1 MKNYTSL
8 MPSPHT
14 DYMKFTSDGRGGGM
28 GGLGGLADNLGI
40 SKLENYETLEKRE
53 INGNSYEKSLSESCY
68 FSHTPNEDIINI
80 NGGNN
85 AFPKKIYE
93 DGGRQSIVV
102 PFYIPIL
109 DIIISHDLRVDIV
122 DHSIESIGENR
133 DRVICGGNIR
143 KYRVNGDVKDYN
155 ILIEMENDVVYHV
168 GKRGI
173 MMRTNVGEDLRKH
186 IIKTMVKYV
195 DEGGKNGARGG
206 ETRET
211 RENIE
216 KQSTVTVRMSK
227 GMVIKP
233 KKRWFHFMAC
243 FSSTPDS
250 Q

>member
-8 MPSPHT
+8 SPSPHT
-14 DYMKFTSDGRGGGM
+14 DYMKFTSDGRGGGL
-28 GGLGGLADNLGI
+28 GGLGGFADNIGI

-53 INGNSYEKSLSESCY
+53 INGNSYEKSLSESY
-68 FSHTPNEDIINI
+68 YPLYTSEDVINI
-80 NGGNN
+80 NGDNK
-85 AFPKKIYE
+85 AFAKKKYDVGE
-93 DGGRQSIVV
+93 RQSIIV

-109 DIIISHDLRVDIV
+109 DTIIAHDLHVDII
-122 DHSIESIGENR
+122 DHSIETIQENR
-133 DRVICGGNIR
+133 DRVICSGNIR

-155 ILIEMENDVVYHV
+155 IFIEMENNTVYHV
-168 GKRGI
+168 EKRGI

-195 DEGGKNGARGG
+195 DEGGKKGILGG

-211 RENIE
+211 QENIE
-216 KQSTVTVRMSK
+216 KQNAVRMSK
-227 GMVIKP
+227 GIVVKP
-233 KKRWFHFMAC
+233 KKRWFQFMTC